1 MTIPFWCLFAVI
13 LIPVPLAMLGGY
25 YRGKTFGQAD
35 NKNPRAQVARLE
47 GIGARTYAAQAN
59 AWEAA
64 IVFTAAVLVSHL
76 AGVSAESA
84 TPWTLAFVVFR
95 ILHAI
100 FYIMDIDKAR
110 SGAFLAAIA
119 CMIALFVKAGSV

>member
-13 LIPVPLAMLGGY
+13 LMPVPLALLGGY
-25 YRGKTFGQAD
+25 YRGKAFGNVD
-35 NKNPRAQVARLE
+35 NKNPRAQVAQLE

-64 IVFTAAVLVSHL
+64 AVFTAAVLTSHL
-76 AGVSAESA
+76 AGLSAESA
-84 TPWTLAFVVFR
+84 TPWALAFVAFR
-95 ILHAI
+95 VLHAI

-110 SGAFLAAIA
+110 SGVFLGGIV
-119 CMIALFVKAGSV
+119 CIIALFVKAGSV